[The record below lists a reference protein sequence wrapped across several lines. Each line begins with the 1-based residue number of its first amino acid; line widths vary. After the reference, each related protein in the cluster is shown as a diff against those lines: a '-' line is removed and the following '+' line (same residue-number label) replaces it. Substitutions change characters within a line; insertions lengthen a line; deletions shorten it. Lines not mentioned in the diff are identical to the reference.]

1 MVVDDY
7 LFLGVVFNYDNSF
20 IKAVNRQLTLA
31 KRALFALNSKI
42 SNLNLPVDLKLSLF
56 DRLVIPVLTYG
67 CEVWGFTN
75 ISAIERF
82 QRVFLKNTLNISKYT
97 ASPIIYGE
105 TGFTEVE
112 LTINNRMIN
121 FWHRIRT
128 DSTNKISVKMFKL
141 IKHLF
146 DENTFRSKWCNK
158 INDILNNT
166 GLSFLWNFDG
176 VNSNQLKKII
186 KQQQLHSF
194 SQNWNSAAYENSL
207 CTNYRILAV

>member
-1 MVVDDY
+1 
-7 LFLGVVFNYDNSF
+7 
-20 IKAVNRQLTLA
+20 
-31 KRALFALNSKI
+31 
-42 SNLNLPVDLKLSLF
+42 
-56 DRLVIPVLTYG
+56 
-67 CEVWGFTN
+67 
-75 ISAIERF
+75 
-82 QRVFLKNTLNISKYT
+82 
-97 ASPIIYGE
+97 
-105 TGFTEVE
+105 
-112 LTINNRMIN
+112 MIN

-141 IKHLF
+141 IKHLY

-186 KQQQLHSF
+186 KQQQLDSF

-207 CTNYRILAV
+207 CTNYRIYKTQFGFEPYLTLLDSDLRIALAKYRCGSHNLPISIEIYKPIDERNLCPLCHDDHGDEYHYIMTCTAFDKTRARFLDAKFRMKPNTIKFRELFSSPDKVVLVKLCKFIKIILHIFRE